1 MFLLVSLVRKG
12 IGRQGLGATMHT
24 AHAMGEPLPRAVE
37 FRDTDSFTTLEMKE
51 LILNMTSYRPSRR
64 PSSSDVHQNVATMC
78 EYVSEVETIKN
89 STCKLFS
96 DLSVLISVMSQDCQ
110 DHSGSVNG
118 FEGTFV
124 TFVYIRINS
133 HGSGLL
139 RALLLKVKR

>member
-37 FRDTDSFTTLEMKE
+37 FRNTDSFITLEMKE
-51 LILNMTSYRPSRR
+51 MILNMTSYRPSRR

-78 EYVSEVETIKN
+78 EYVSEVETIKY

-96 DLSVLISVMSQDCQ
+96 DLSVLISVMAQDCQ
-110 DHSGSVNG
+110 DHSGVNG

-139 RALLLKVKR
+139 RALLLKVKS